1 MVWSVVGQ
9 GNPQSPAT
17 PACTPSPSRETD
29 TTKKKQA
36 ENAKPP
42 RPQGCRGFC
51 GNSSGAPGLWH
62 KTPGGKGRPECKE
75 EPQALYLR
83 GSFPP
88 APRCTP
94 VSPAAALDQRPPQAS
109 GHHRTVAIIGQCT
122 SHQWLSQVSVH
133 HTVAIAG
140 QRLSWKAALARETQA
155 TPSGQGSQPP
165 PPAAQTAATRSCA
178 WRGIAPSQRSEH
190 LPRHR
195 EQKGARLADWPAG
208 QPAGRLAAHLADAF
222 PLPIHPDRRDH
233 AATHL
238 SATQERRTS
247 GRRHRD
253 SVCDRV
259 LAAAPA
265 RYSAPGRG
273 APTRRPGWGAA
284 LAVDSPA
291 RPPFIPPISPSLT
304 ERTRVRAALLLSHS
318 GRCPTGP
325 VRHQ

>member
-1 MVWSVVGQ
+1 MMVWSVVGQ

-133 HTVAIAG
+133 HT
-140 QRLSWKAALARETQA
+140 
-155 TPSGQGSQPP
+155 SGHRR
-165 PPAAQTAATRSCA
+165 PAAIVESGTSTRNASDAKWARQSTSPTGRSNGGDTVMRVARHCSLSA
-178 WRGIAPSQRSEH
+178 ERAPASAQRTE
-190 LPRHR
+190 
-195 EQKGARLADWPAG
+195 GG
-208 QPAGRLAAHLADAF
+208 TAGRLAS
-222 PLPIHPDRRDH
+222 R
-233 AATHL
+233 
-238 SATQERRTS
+238 
-247 GRRHRD
+247 
-253 SVCDRV
+253 
-259 LAAAPA
+259 PA
-265 RYSAPGRG
+265 SRPACRAPGRCLSPTHPPR
-273 APTRRPGWGAA
+273 PTRSRGH
-284 LAVDSPA
+284 
-291 RPPFIPPISPSLT
+291 PSLGDAGT
-304 ERTRVRAALLLSHS
+304 SHKRS
-318 GRCPTGP
+318 QTPRFSL
-325 VRHQ
+325 